1 MLLSFTIVVI
11 LGYITYQDSKEQQ
24 VYLLLFPLIGIL
36 MGLKHFLNSSLG
48 PFLYAIGINLI
59 VITIMMLSIYLY
71 SRFKLNQKLLKVF
84 GLGDLLLFICLALA
98 FSSLSFIVI
107 FVASLI
113 FSLLLHLSLR
123 SKDTVPLAGY
133 MSLFLSVVYIGSELN
148 LINNLYSF

>member
-1 MLLSFTIVVI
+1 MLLSFIIIVI
-11 LGYITYQDSKEQQ
+11 LAYITYQDIKEQQ
-24 VYLLLFPLIGIL
+24 VYLLLFPLLGVL
-36 MGLKHFLNSSLG
+36 MGLKHFLNSSLE
-48 PFLYAIGINLI
+48 PFLYAIGINLL
-59 VITIMMLSIYLY
+59 VIGIMMLSIYLY
-71 SRFKLNQKLLKVF
+71 SKFKLNQKLFKVF

-98 FSSLSFIVI
+98 FSSLSFMVI

-113 FSLLLHLSLR
+113 FSLLLHLALR